1 MHGTKESAEIPI
13 FGNKVIAVQYGTI
26 DLHGVAK
33 TPTWTT
39 LASTVSAS
47 ATSITLS
54 EDVTNWNVGD
64 EIVIAPTNYFNNE
77 TEKRTI
83 DTITGRTITF
93 VEPLKYS
100 HFSGS

>member
-13 FGNKVIAVQYGTI
+13 FGNKVIAVQFGTI

-83 DTITGRTITF
+83 ATITGRTITF